1 MKSSQ
6 KLARSVTW
14 LRSVRKVCLIAPLIF
29 LLAACAGTPRY
40 GTGAKQ
46 RVGRVYMFRGLIG
59 LLTSGVDKFDREL
72 RAEGFCAAAYED
84 IQSGFVANQIGR
96 AWESERTHEPLILI
110 GYSAG
115 ADAALAIARQLDREH
130 IPVDLVVTLDPMVR
144 TTVTSNV
151 RVCEN
156 YYETIITGLPLF
168 SGRRLDAAPSV
179 QLTNINVGHSNVGE
193 GMVNH
198 FNLDEQRKLKAAV
211 TAHMEKICPIRGE
224 PVPMRWLR
232 VKVNGDQ

>member
-1 MKSSQ
+1 
-6 KLARSVTW
+6 
-14 LRSVRKVCLIAPLIF
+14 
-29 LLAACAGTPRY
+29 
-40 GTGAKQ
+40 
-46 RVGRVYMFRGLIG
+46 
-59 LLTSGVDKFDREL
+59 
-72 RAEGFCAAAYED
+72 
-84 IQSGFVANQIGR
+84 
-96 AWESERTHEPLILI
+96 
-110 GYSAG
+110 
-115 ADAALAIARQLDREH
+115 
-130 IPVDLVVTLDPMVR
+130 MVR
-144 TTVTSNV
+144 TTVTPNV

-224 PVPMRWLR
+224 PVPMRVVER
-232 VKVNGDQ
+232 SRSE

>member
-1 MKSSQ
+1 MR
-6 KLARSVTW
+6 KL
-14 LRSVRKVCLIAPLIF
+14 CLVAPLIF
-29 LLAACAGTPRY
+29 LLAACAGTPHY
-40 GTGAKQ
+40 VTGAKQ

-59 LLTSGVDKFDREL
+59 LLSCGIDTFDREL

-84 IQSGFVANQIGR
+84 IQSGFVANQIER
-96 AWESERTHEPLILI
+96 AWKSEGTHEPLILI

-115 ADAALAIARQLDREH
+115 ADAALAIA
-130 IPVDLVVTLDPMVR
+130 
-144 TTVTSNV
+144 
-151 RVCEN
+151 
-156 YYETIITGLPLF
+156 
-168 SGRRLDAAPSV
+168 RRLDAAPSV

-224 PVPMRWLR
+224 PVPMRVVER
-232 VKVNGDQ
+232 SRSE